1 MITKDYAMEQVTVN
15 AKYGIQLPSALRRR
29 MNIKI
34 GQKMLIE
41 EKNNHL
47 ELTPDINFT
56 DLKGI
61 LSGINTNINR
71 ESDRL

>member
-1 MITKDYAMEQVTVN
+1 MEQVTVS
-15 AKYGIQLPSALRRR
+15 AKYGIRLPLGLRRR

-41 EKNNHL
+41 EKGNHL
-47 ELTPDINFT
+47 ELTPDIDFA

>member
-1 MITKDYAMEQVTVN
+1 MEQVIVN
-15 AKYGIQLPSALRRR
+15 AKYGIRLPSALRHR

>member
-1 MITKDYAMEQVTVN
+1 MEQVTVN
-15 AKYGIQLPSALRRR
+15 SKYGIRLPSALRRS

-41 EKNNHL
+41 EKGNHL
-47 ELTPDINFT
+47 ELTPDIDFA

-61 LSGINTNINR
+61 LSGINTDIER